1 MIKNKAGVVI
11 RKTENGQTQV
21 LLLLH
26 NDVNIWHLPKGHMEK
41 GESAETAAIREAKEE
56 TGCDINLIKPLRQV
70 HYIDTDKNEVFLNMF
85 LAEITSGDITP
96 EHDKC
101 ELHWVKLQEAAAKLT
116 FKDMKDFIVESADEI
131 LK

>member
-1 MIKNKAGVVI
+1 MIKNKSGVVI
-11 RKTENGQTQV
+11 RKKENGQTFV

-26 NDVNIWHLPKGHMEK
+26 NDVDTWHFPKGHMEE
-41 GESAETAAIREAKEE
+41 GESPEEAAIRETKEE
-56 TGCDINLIKPLRQV
+56 TGCAVNLIKPLRQV
-70 HYIDTDKNEVFLNMF
+70 HYFDSDNIEVFLNMF

-116 FKDMKDFIVESADEI
+116 FNDMKDFITKSVEEI
-131 LK
+131 QQ